1 MQLVL
6 ILAVTP
12 GASRSLVAVDSNEAL
27 SEFIGILGHVSVEG
41 QHRKAAGAV
50 ANDLSNC

>member
-12 GASRSLVAVDSNEAL
+12 GASRSLVAVDPNEAL
-27 SEFIGILGHVSVEG
+27 SEFIGILVMFPLRGNIAKPPAPS
-41 QHRKAAGAV
+41 RMI
-50 ANDLSNC
+50 